1 MRFDLIINIQDD
13 ILKLNNMGLLEKLL
27 VDKTTKGNIMWAT
40 DAYDYA
46 GQEHEKNKEITVR
59 SIIGNNS
66 DMIKT
71 RARREMEHRQNRVKS
86 HGEVSTP
93 LWLCRRMTRDMEKAC
108 DSAADWKTYVSRKCL
123 EITCG
128 EAPFLVSRYD
138 IETGEMI
145 RIGDRIGI
153 LDKKISM
160 VNENAYDRN
169 EWIFWVTRAFES
181 TYGYEFQGDNLI
193 IARVNLIMTFEEYY
207 EDRWNEK
214 PLIKE
219 YEKIINIIT
228 WNLWQMDGLTG
239 TIPYYETEDFQQIS
253 MSDLFFQSDAAEK
266 DKLRKPLCRVYNWRR
281 GSSICFSTMREEK
294 RKMKFDFI
302 IGNPPY
308 QEEQEGDN
316 KTYAPPIYHKFMD
329 AAYKISDRVELIHP
343 ARFLFNAGS
352 TPKPWNRERLNDP
365 HFKVLWYEQNSSK
378 VFSHTDIKGGVAVTY
393 RDAEK
398 DYGAIGIFTP
408 FEELNRI
415 MRKVKN
421 REDFESL
428 SSIVVTRTAYR
439 LTDKMH
445 EDHPDAADRLS
456 KGHAYDMST
465 NIFDRLPDIFFDEE
479 PQDGAEYIKILGRKD
494 NERVY
499 KCIRKDYVNEV
510 VNLKKWKI
518 FVPKSNG
525 SGALGEVLATPLIGR
540 PLIGNTESFI
550 SIGICET
557 QDEAVAVLKYIKTKF
572 ARCMLGVLKVTQDNP
587 PDKWGY
593 VPLQDFTSSSDIDWS
608 AEIPD
613 IDKQLYEKYG
623 LDENE
628 IQFIES
634 HVKEME

>member
-13 ILKLNNMGLLEKLL
+13 ILKLNNMGLLDKLL
-27 VDKTTKGNIMWAT
+27 VDKTTRGNIMWAT
-40 DAYDYA
+40 DAYDHA
-46 GQEHEKNKEITVR
+46 GQEHEKNREITVR
-59 SIIGNNS
+59 SITGNNS

-93 LWLCRRMTRDMEKAC
+93 LWLCRRMNRDMEKAI
-108 DSAADWKTYVSRKCL
+108 DSTADWKTYVGRKCL

-160 VNENAYDRN
+160 VNENTYDRD
-169 EWIFWVTRAFES
+169 EWISWVTRAFES

-193 IARVNLIMTFEEYY
+193 IARVNLLMTFEEYY

-214 PLIKE
+214 PSIKE

-253 MSDLFFQSDAAEK
+253 MSDLFFRSDAAEK
-266 DKLRKPLCRVYNWRR
+266 DKIRKPLCRVYNWRR
-281 GSSICFSTMREEK
+281 GSSICFSTMREKK

-378 VFSHTDIKGGVAVTY
+378 VFSHTDIKGGS
-393 RDAEK
+393 
-398 DYGAIGIFTP
+398 G
-408 FEELNRI
+408 
-415 MRKVKN
+415 
-421 REDFESL
+421 
-428 SSIVVTRTAYR
+428 
-439 LTDKMH
+439 
-445 EDHPDAADRLS
+445 
-456 KGHAYDMST
+456 
-465 NIFDRLPDIFFDEE
+465 NI
-479 PQDGAEYIKILGRKD
+479 QGR
-494 NERVY
+494 
-499 KCIRKDYVNEV
+499 
-510 VNLKKWKI
+510 
-518 FVPKSNG
+518 
-525 SGALGEVLATPLIGR
+525 
-540 PLIGNTESFI
+540 
-550 SIGICET
+550 
-557 QDEAVAVLKYIKTKF
+557 
-572 ARCMLGVLKVTQDNP
+572 
-587 PDKWGY
+587 
-593 VPLQDFTSSSDIDWS
+593 
-608 AEIPD
+608 
-613 IDKQLYEKYG
+613 
-623 LDENE
+623 
-628 IQFIES
+628 
-634 HVKEME
+634 

>member
-40 DAYDYA
+40 DAYDHA
-46 GQEHEKNKEITVR
+46 GQEHEKNKEITAR
-59 SIIGNNS
+59 SITGNNS

-93 LWLCRRMTRDMEKAC
+93 LWLCRRMNQDMDKTC
-108 DSAADWKTYVSRKCL
+108 DPAADWKTYVSRKCL

-138 IETGEMI
+138 TETGEMI

-153 LDKKISM
+153 LDKKINR
-160 VNENAYDRN
+160 VNENTDDRD
-169 EWIFWVTRAFES
+169 EWFFWVTRAFEG

-193 IARVNLIMTFEEYY
+193 IARVNLLMTFEEYY
-207 EDRWNEK
+207 EERWNKK
-214 PLIKE
+214 PSIKE

-253 MSDLFFQSDAAEK
+253 ISDLFFRSDAADK
-266 DKLRKPLCRVYNWRR
+266 DKSRKPLCRVYNWRR

-329 AAYKISDRVELIHP
+329 SAYKISDRVELIHP

-378 VFSHTDIKGGVAVTY
+378 VFSNTDIKGG
-393 RDAEK
+393 
-398 DYGAIGIFTP
+398 
-408 FEELNRI
+408 
-415 MRKVKN
+415 
-421 REDFESL
+421 
-428 SSIVVTRTAYR
+428 
-439 LTDKMH
+439 
-445 EDHPDAADRLS
+445 
-456 KGHAYDMST
+456 
-465 NIFDRLPDIFFDEE
+465 
-479 PQDGAEYIKILGRKD
+479 
-494 NERVY
+494 
-499 KCIRKDYVNEV
+499 
-510 VNLKKWKI
+510 
-518 FVPKSNG
+518 G
-525 SGALGEVLATPLIGR
+525 SGNIQGR
-540 PLIGNTESFI
+540 
-550 SIGICET
+550 
-557 QDEAVAVLKYIKTKF
+557 
-572 ARCMLGVLKVTQDNP
+572 
-587 PDKWGY
+587 
-593 VPLQDFTSSSDIDWS
+593 
-608 AEIPD
+608 
-613 IDKQLYEKYG
+613 
-623 LDENE
+623 
-628 IQFIES
+628 
-634 HVKEME
+634 